1 MAWACRA
8 LDNAPNSAP
17 QCSER
22 VVKACC
28 DYSSYNRQLL
38 LWVMVMES
46 RKTSMVAAIHHSVCS
61 PGADQGKWLYLIHLT
76 ELLSTEEEKPIYNP
90 SFFLKYPWQT
100 NSKGVIASQ
109 LDWDFRGPA
118 ETVDLPVAKVMVLEK
133 WTRLHWSIRHY
144 VGSLLSI
151 LCPPSPIPFLF
162 WLLHWQR
169 RTPFSCI
176 CAESSTMRLPN
187 SPLTNTTES
196 NKWRINSSKTN
207 PDPSYSNVFQWK
219 FDT

>member
-28 DYSSYNRQLL
+28 NYSSYNRQLL
-38 LWVMVMES
+38 LWVTVMES

-90 SFFLKYPWQT
+90 NFFLKYPWQT

-118 ETVDLPVAKVMVLEK
+118 ETVDSPVAKVMVLEK

-144 VGSLLSI
+144 VGSLL
-151 LCPPSPIPFLF
+151 
-162 WLLHWQR
+162 
-169 RTPFSCI
+169 CI
-176 CAESSTMRLPN
+176 CALLHPFPSSSDYCIGKEGLLSLAFVQSPALWGYQTLPLLIPQN
-187 SPLTNTTES
+187 QISEE
-196 NKWRINSSKTN
+196 
-207 PDPSYSNVFQWK
+207 
-219 FDT
+219 